1 MSSMASSIRWNSLVA
16 VHRDFRR
23 HYDQSS
29 PIPLM
34 LICSFES
41 MTSGKRHHG
50 TISGARGS
58 KVSRPRN
65 SGQAQRVQSERTL
78 QNGGAA
84 YRPDNRKLRELGES
98 VLTVYK
104 RNGFSDLTLDWRQP
118 ALTVVPRYDAARAAE
133 AGISRSD
140 IYQALSFGTDGIRVG
155 VFRDRDM
162 MLPIIVRAPE
172 SERNDLQRVRDRTVF
187 SPALGAF
194 IPMRQ
199 VIDGFDLSTEETML
213 RRLDRIPTL
222 RLRPISH
229 LVKILMPL
237 LTACAT
243 TLRPSRCQ
251 RAIP

>member
-1 MSSMASSIRWNSLVA
+1 
-16 VHRDFRR
+16 
-23 HYDQSS
+23 
-29 PIPLM
+29 
-34 LICSFES
+34 
-41 MTSGKRHHG
+41 
-50 TISGARGS
+50 
-58 KVSRPRN
+58 
-65 SGQAQRVQSERTL
+65 
-78 QNGGAA
+78 
-84 YRPDNRKLRELGES
+84 
-98 VLTVYK
+98 
-104 RNGFSDLTLDWRQP
+104 
-118 ALTVVPRYDAARAAE
+118 
-133 AGISRSD
+133 
-140 IYQALSFGTDGIRVG
+140 
-155 VFRDRDM
+155 M

-213 RRLDRIPTL
+213 RRWIEYQRL

-251 RAIP
+251 RVIP